1 MLRAAREVCGRFP
14 DGQVFVGRRP
24 AHSLPYSRPFTLV
37 FMLALT
43 RPLTSDVLVSSDM
56 PALRIL
62 RFVSGAPAAENPEDA
77 HVRLRD
83 PSGTR
88 RVLDVVERVENQ
100 A

>member
-1 MLRAAREVCGRFP
+1 MLRAAREVRGRFP
-14 DGQVFVGRRP
+14 GGQVFVGRRP

-37 FMLALT
+37 FLLALT
-43 RPLTSDVLVSSDM
+43 RLLASGVLVSSDM

-62 RFVSGAPAAENPEDA
+62 RFLSGVPAAENPEGA

-83 PSGTR
+83 SPGTR
-88 RVLDVVERVENQ
+88 RVLDVLERVENQ